1 MKRIELNLLI
11 CVSLLIAADVQATDE
26 KVEESYIEKGEGPVA
41 YTLDI
46 GRGSTYAPQ
55 NQKRNLSYIK
65 AGFGIL
71 SMQMQLAA
79 SV

>member
-1 MKRIELNLLI
+1 MLI

-55 NQKRNLSYIK
+55 NQKRLETMIDVDSKLKRIQNM
-65 AGFGIL
+65 FG
-71 SMQMQLAA
+71 
-79 SV
+79 